1 MPIQEIRRL
10 TASGRDEEKMAIML
24 ALHCAPILKGS
35 KPANIIT
42 VSRKE
47 FRGIGRMLRGT
58 NISWRF
64 LGGGGDKVIL
74 YLYREKELKK
84 RLRQNGTRAFLVEYG
99 YPDNACVRECLNR
112 LSKRLEEYGVEEC
125 GFPHE
130 MGVFLGYPLKDVK
143 SFIANR
149 GENYAYLG
157 YWKVYHDVQQAVRLF
172 QRYDRERELA
182 VQEIVM
188 GKTIREIAV

>member
-10 TASGRDEEKMAIML
+10 QASGREEEKMSILL

-35 KPANIIT
+35 KPANIVT
-42 VSRKE
+42 VSRKA
-47 FRGIGRMLRGT
+47 FRGIGRILQGT
-58 NISWRF
+58 GISWRF
-64 LGGGGDKVIL
+64 LGSGGDRAIL
-74 YLYREKELKK
+74 YLYREEELKGC
-84 RLRQNGTRAFLVEYG
+84 LRQNGIESFLQKYG
-99 YPDNACVRECLNR
+99 YPEEEDVKKRLNR
-112 LSKRLEEYGVEEC
+112 LSKRLEEYSAKDG

-130 MGVFLGYPLKDVK
+130 MGVFLGYPLRDVK
-143 SFIANR
+143 AFIANR

-157 YWKVYHDVQQAVRLF
+157 YWKVYHDVQNAVRLF

-182 VQEIVM
+182 VQEIMM

>member
-10 TASGRDEEKMAIML
+10 QASDQEEEKMSILL

-47 FRGIGRMLRGT
+47 FRGIGRILRGT
-58 NISWRF
+58 KISWRF
-64 LGGGGDKVIL
+64 LGCGDRVIL
-74 YLYREKELKK
+74 YLYREKELEKF
-84 RLRQNGTRAFLVEYG
+84 LCQNGIGLFLQEYG
-99 YPDNACVRECLNR
+99 YPADADIRECLNR
-112 LSKRLEEYGVEEC
+112 LSKRLEEYGMLDGE
-125 GFPHE
+125 FPHE
-130 MGVFLGYPLKDVK
+130 MGIFLGYPLRDVK
-143 SFIANR
+143 SFIANK
-149 GENYAYLG
+149 GENYAYVG
-157 YWKVYHDVQQAVRLF
+157 YWKVYHDVQNAVRLF

-188 GKTIREIAV
+188 GKTIREVAV